1 MTIKTVLNVLLND
14 GYVQMLFSRT
24 PWSWTQVSHTSSF
37 HERNF
42 FFMSHPIWQPL
53 ENHLDSLQSSAG
65 FTPIQFWISSQVVIL
80 YLMVLIISLFQL
92 NKHNTLIS
100 KKFHFSITPS
110 FAEDLANLFALELL
124 HKLSLISGLI
134 FFQAKQLVSLIT
146 YWTHRKS
153 TLTLFFTLHMNL
165 IGAGSY

>member
-1 MTIKTVLNVLLND
+1 MILNSSISHIL
-14 GYVQMLFSRT
+14 
-24 PWSWTQVSHTSSF
+24 PSWKKFLF
-37 HERNF
+37 HE
-42 FFMSHPIWQPL
+42 
-53 ENHLDSLQSSAG
+53 SSNVTA
-65 FTPIQFWISSQVVIL
+65 PIQFWISSQVVIL

-92 NKHNTLIS
+92 NSITLLS
-100 KKFHFSITPS
+100 HKKFHFSITPS

-124 HKLSLISGLI
+124 HKLSLILGLI